1 MKIQGKG
8 FVNLWILH
16 YLWILLFSFCKEEIK
31 IQRKGSLDITTI
43 VFISQ
48 GRVENK

>member
-1 MKIQGKG
+1 MKIQRKE
-8 FVNLWILH
+8 FN
-16 YLWILLFSFCKEEIK
+16 LWILLFSFCKEEIK
-31 IQRKGSLDITTI
+31 IQKKGSLNITTI

>member
-1 MKIQGKG
+1 MKIQRKG
-8 FVNLWILH
+8 FN
-16 YLWILLFSFCKEEIK
+16 LWILLFSFYKEEIK
-31 IQRKGSLDITTI
+31 IQRKGSVDLLSLNITTI

>member
-1 MKIQGKG
+1 MKIQRKG
-8 FVNLWILH
+8 FN
-16 YLWILLFSFCKEEIK
+16 LWILLFSFYKEKIK
-31 IQRKGSLDITTI
+31 IQRKGSVDLLSLNITTI